1 MSTTHAVTWLDHQ
14 SARVL
19 HLDEGDTARSTVKAH
34 HHETRQHGSG
44 VRTEHE
50 FFANVC
56 DSIANVGEVL
66 ITGPRLA
73 LADFRH
79 YVEKHRNA
87 LSPRLVG
94 WHVSDRQSDGQLI
107 AMASEQFDRIDRMG
121 LPATP

>member
-19 HLDEGDTARSTVKAH
+19 HLDEGDTAQSTIKAQ

-50 FFANVC
+50 FFAHIC
-56 DSIANVGEVL
+56 DSIATLDEVL
-66 ITGPRLA
+66 MTGPRLA
-73 LADFRH
+73 LADFKH
-79 YVEKHRNA
+79 YVEKHRSA
-87 LSPRLVG
+87 LASRLVG
-94 WHVSDRQSDGQLI
+94 WHVSDRLSDGQLI
-107 AMASEQFDRIDRMG
+107 AMAREQFVRIDRMG